1 MNAAWSGL
9 TSLGSSQSV
18 VLGILCLGVFSTAL
32 DQTVVVAAL
41 PSVMVDLEIPLTNL
55 DKAAWIVTGYLIA
68 YTVAMPLAG
77 RLSDVHGR
85 VRMFQAALVLF
96 SIGSALVAVA
106 PDFSWIVSARVLQ
119 AIGGGA
125 TVPIGLAMA
134 VGAVA
139 PEKRGVA
146 LGLVAASAEAG
157 SVLGPLYGGAIIEWL
172 GWRWIF
178 WLDIPQSFILIGA
191 LAILPNRAN
200 PAAKM
205 DYFGALAL
213 GGALTVLT
221 MALAQRSIFSGES
234 ITPYLLVA
242 FGVVLVGVFVVVQ
255 RRAVQPLLASF
266 LYSSKA
272 FLSSNITQFLVGVA
286 LIISLV
292 TVPLMASTVMEKPAW
307 ESALHLVRLTA
318 AIPVG
323 ALVGGYVLRWTGVR
337 PVCIVGLA
345 LMGAG
350 LLIMSSWETEVAE
363 PRLSLP
369 LAMAGLGFG
378 LVIPP
383 ISVSALSAAPSH
395 YWGAAASLVTASR
408 MMGMAL
414 GLAALSAW
422 GIERFYSLT
431 GHVTIGE
438 TFEETEA
445 PLIEAGVTVFQNL
458 FTIAGFLSLVAILP
472 ALLMQVEDAEE
483 SEGVHLRSFR
493 QRRHIRRLGTDR
505 QRARLDVRHIEQVPD
520 QLPHPFGLLD
530 DDPVELVHLGG
541 VQTG

>member
-1 MNAAWSGL
+1 MNAARARL
-9 TSLGSSQSV
+9 ASLGSSQYV

-41 PSVMVDLEIPLTNL
+41 PSVMVDLEIPLTDL
-55 DKAAWIVTGYLIA
+55 DRAAWIVTAYLIS

-96 SIGSALVAVA
+96 SIGSLFVALA
-106 PDFSWIVSARVLQ
+106 PNFSWIVAARVLQ
-119 AIGGGA
+119 AFGGGA

-134 VGAVA
+134 VGAVS
-139 PEKRGVA
+139 PERRGIA

-157 SVLGPLYGGAIIEWL
+157 SVLGPLYGGGIIEWI

-178 WLDIPQSFILIGA
+178 WLDIPQSFILIGL

-205 DYFGALAL
+205 DYFGALVL
-213 GGALTVLT
+213 GGTLTVLSL
-221 MALAQRSIFSGES
+221 ALSQRSIFSGES
-234 ITPYLLVA
+234 LTPYFMVALGAFLVVILI
-242 FGVVLVGVFVVVQ
+242 VVE
-255 RRAVQPLLASF
+255 RRTAQPLLASF

-272 FLSSNITQFLVGVA
+272 FVSSSVAQFMVGIA

-292 TVPLMASTVMEKPAW
+292 AVPLMAATVMEKGAW

-318 AIPVG
+318 MIPVG
-323 ALVGGYVLRWTGVR
+323 ALVGGYILRWTGVR
-337 PVCIVGLA
+337 AVCITGLAFIGVGL
-345 LMGAG
+345 LF
-350 LLIMSSWETEVAE
+350 MSGWGTEVEQA
-363 PRLSLP
+363 RLTMP
-369 LAMAGLGFG
+369 LITAGLGFG
-378 LVIPP
+378 LVIPA

-408 MMGMAL
+408 MVGMAL

-431 GHVTIGE
+431 AHVTIGA
-438 TFEETEA
+438 TYEETEA

-458 FTIAGFLSLVAILP
+458 FMISGFLALLAIVP
-472 ALLMQVEDAEE
+472 ALLMRVEDVEE
-483 SEGVHLRSFR
+483 VEGIL
-493 QRRHIRRLGTDR
+493 
-505 QRARLDVRHIEQVPD
+505 
-520 QLPHPFGLLD
+520 
-530 DDPVELVHLGG
+530 
-541 VQTG
+541 

>member
-1 MNAAWSGL
+1 MNAARARL
-9 TSLGSSQSV
+9 ASLGSSQYV

-41 PSVMVDLEIPLTNL
+41 PSVMVDLEIPLTDL
-55 DKAAWIVTGYLIA
+55 DRAAWIVTAYLIS

-96 SIGSALVAVA
+96 SIGSLFVALA
-106 PDFSWIVSARVLQ
+106 PNFSWIVAARVLQ
-119 AIGGGA
+119 AFGGGA

-134 VGAVA
+134 VGAVS
-139 PEKRGVA
+139 PERRGIA

-157 SVLGPLYGGAIIEWL
+157 SVLGPLYGGGIIEWI

-178 WLDIPQSFILIGA
+178 WLDIPQSFILIGL

-200 PAAKM
+200 PGAKM
-205 DYFGALAL
+205 DYFGALVL
-213 GGALTVLT
+213 GGALTVLSL
-221 MALAQRSIFSGES
+221 ALSQRSIFSGES
-234 ITPYLLVA
+234 ITPYFMVA
-242 FGVVLVGVFVVVQ
+242 LGVFLVVILIVVE
-255 RRAVQPLLASF
+255 RRVAQPLLASF

-272 FLSSNITQFLVGVA
+272 FVSSSVAQFMVGIA

-292 TVPLMASTVMEKPAW
+292 AVPLMAATVMEKGAW

-318 AIPVG
+318 MIPVG
-323 ALVGGYVLRWTGVR
+323 ALVGGYILRWTGVR
-337 PVCIVGLA
+337 AVCITGLAFIGVGLFF
-345 LMGAG
+345 
-350 LLIMSSWETEVAE
+350 MSGWGTEVEQA
-363 PRLSLP
+363 RLTMP
-369 LAMAGLGFG
+369 LITAGLGFG
-378 LVIPP
+378 LVIPA

-408 MMGMAL
+408 MVGMAM

-431 GHVTIGE
+431 AHVTIGA
-438 TFEETEA
+438 TYEETEA

-458 FTIAGFLSLVAILP
+458 FMISGFLALLAIVP
-472 ALLMQVEDAEE
+472 ALLMRVEDVEE
-483 SEGVHLRSFR
+483 GEGIV
-493 QRRHIRRLGTDR
+493 
-505 QRARLDVRHIEQVPD
+505 
-520 QLPHPFGLLD
+520 
-530 DDPVELVHLGG
+530 
-541 VQTG
+541 

>member
-1 MNAAWSGL
+1 MNAARARL
-9 TSLGSSQSV
+9 ASLGSSQYV

-41 PSVMVDLEIPLTNL
+41 PSVMVDLEIPLTDL
-55 DKAAWIVTGYLIA
+55 DRAAWIVTAYLIA

-85 VRMFQAALVLF
+85 VRMFQAALILF

-106 PDFSWIVSARVLQ
+106 PNFSWVVAARVLQ
-119 AIGGGA
+119 AAGGGA

-134 VGAVA
+134 VAAVS
-139 PEKRGVA
+139 PERRGIA

-157 SVLGPLYGGAIIEWL
+157 SVLGPLYGGGIIEWI

-178 WLDIPQSFILIGA
+178 WLDVPQSLLLIA
-191 LAILPNRAN
+191 LLAILPNRAN

-213 GGALTVLT
+213 AGALTVLT
-221 MALAQRSIFSGES
+221 VALSQRSIFSGES
-234 ITPYLLVA
+234 ITPYFLAALGIFLVIVLI
-242 FGVVLVGVFVVVQ
+242 VVE
-255 RRAVQPLLASF
+255 RRAIQPLLASF

-272 FLSSNITQFLVGVA
+272 FVSSSIAQFMVGIA

-292 TVPLMASTVMEKPAW
+292 AVPLMAATVMEKGAW

-323 ALVGGYVLRWTGVR
+323 ALVGGYILRWTGVR
-337 PVCIVGLA
+337 AVCITGLAFIGVGL
-345 LMGAG
+345 LF
-350 LLIMSSWETEVAE
+350 MSGWGTEVE
-363 PRLSLP
+363 EVRLTMP
-369 LAMAGLGFG
+369 LITAGLGFG
-378 LVIPP
+378 LVIPA
-383 ISVSALSAAPSH
+383 ISVSALSAAPSD

-408 MMGMAL
+408 MVGMAL
-414 GLAALSAW
+414 GLSALSAW

-431 GHVTIGE
+431 AHVTLGA
-438 TFEETEA
+438 TYEETEA

-458 FTIAGFLSLVAILP
+458 FMISGFLALLAIVP
-472 ALLMQVEDAEE
+472 ALLMRVENAEGAEE
-483 SEGVHLRSFR
+483 F
-493 QRRHIRRLGTDR
+493 I
-505 QRARLDVRHIEQVPD
+505 
-520 QLPHPFGLLD
+520 
-530 DDPVELVHLGG
+530 
-541 VQTG
+541 

>member
-1 MNAAWSGL
+1 MNAVRSRL

-41 PSVMVDLEIPLTNL
+41 PSVMVDLEIPLTDL
-55 DKAAWIVTGYLIA
+55 DRASWIVTGYLVS

-85 VRMFQAALVLF
+85 VRMFQVALLLF
-96 SIGSALVAVA
+96 SIGSAFVAVA
-106 PDFSWIVSARVLQ
+106 PNFPWVVSARVMQ

-139 PEKRGVA
+139 PKQRGIA

-157 SVLGPLYGGAIIEWL
+157 SVLGPLYGGAIIEWI

-178 WLDIPQSFILIGA
+178 WLDIPQSFFLIA
-191 LAILPNRAN
+191 LLSILPNRAN
-200 PAAKM
+200 PEAKM

-221 MALAQRSIFSGES
+221 IALSQRSIFSVES
-234 ITPYLLVA
+234 IVPYLMIGLGILLV
-242 FGVVLVGVFVVVQ
+242 VVLILVE

-266 LYSSKA
+266 LYSSRA
-272 FLSSNITQFLVGVA
+272 FLSSNVAQFLVGVA
-286 LIISLV
+286 LIIALV
-292 TVPLMASTVMEKPAW
+292 AVPLMAATVMEKSAW

-323 ALVGGYVLRWTGVR
+323 AVVGGYILRWTGVR
-337 PVCIVGLA
+337 AVCITGLA
-345 LMGAG
+345 FIGTG
-350 LLIMSSWETEVAE
+350 LLFMSGWETEVDE
-363 PRLSLP
+363 LRLSVP

-378 LVIPP
+378 LVIPA
-383 ISVSALSAAPSH
+383 INTSALSAAPSH

-408 MMGMAL
+408 MVGMAL
-414 GLAALSAW
+414 GLSALSAW

-431 GHVTIGE
+431 SHVTIGE

-458 FTIAGFLSLVAILP
+458 FMIAGFLALVAILP
-472 ALLMQVEDAEE
+472 ALLMKVEDAEE
-483 SEGVHLRSFR
+483 
-493 QRRHIRRLGTDR
+493 
-505 QRARLDVRHIEQVPD
+505 
-520 QLPHPFGLLD
+520 
-530 DDPVELVHLGG
+530 VESLTVATSYMDG
-541 VQTG
+541 

>member
-1 MNAAWSGL
+1 MSAARPGFA
-9 TSLGSSQSV
+9 SLGSSQSV

-41 PSVMVDLEIPLTNL
+41 PSVMVDVEIPLTDL
-55 DKAAWIVTGYLIA
+55 DKASWIVTGYLVS

-77 RLSDVHGR
+77 RLSDVYGR

-134 VGAVA
+134 AGAVA

-157 SVLGPLYGGAIIEWL
+157 SVLGPLYGGAIIEWI

-178 WLDIPQSFILIGA
+178 WLDIPQSFILIA
-191 LAILPNRAN
+191 LLAILPNRAN

-221 MALAQRSIFSGES
+221 IALSQRSIFSGES
-234 ITPYLLVA
+234 IIPYLLSALGV
-242 FGVVLVGVFVVVQ
+242 FLIVVLIVVE

-266 LYSSKA
+266 LFSSRA
-272 FLSSNITQFLVGVA
+272 FISSNITQFLVGVA
-286 LIISLV
+286 LIIALV
-292 TVPLMASTVMEKPAW
+292 TVPLMASTVMEKRAW

-323 ALVGGYVLRWTGVR
+323 AVVGGYILRWTGVR
-337 PVCIVGLA
+337 AACITGLGF
-345 LMGAG
+345 MGAG
-350 LLIMSSWETEVAE
+350 LLIMSGWGTEVE
-363 PRLSLP
+363 EVRLSAP
-369 LAMAGLGFG
+369 LAAAGLGFG

-383 ISVSALSAAPSH
+383 ISVTALSAAPSH
-395 YWGAAASLVTASR
+395 YWGTAASLVTASR
-408 MMGMAL
+408 MVGMAL
-414 GLAALSAW
+414 GLAALAAW

-431 GHVTIGE
+431 AHVTLGP

-445 PLIEAGVTVFQNL
+445 PLIAAGVTVFQDL
-458 FTIAGFLSLVAILP
+458 FMIAGFLSLVAILP
-472 ALLMQVEDAEE
+472 ALLMKVEDENEFNQA
-483 SEGVHLRSFR
+483 
-493 QRRHIRRLGTDR
+493 
-505 QRARLDVRHIEQVPD
+505 
-520 QLPHPFGLLD
+520 
-530 DDPVELVHLGG
+530 
-541 VQTG
+541 